1 MSCKDWTAVVRTPS
15 GRLEHVDFRSVS
27 VNRGDAIIQA
37 KQIFGTQDVTL
48 YPKTT
53 FERREYD

>member
-27 VNRGDAIIQA
+27 INRGDAIAQA
-37 KQIFGTQDVTL
+37 KANLWYSGCNSVSEDNV
-48 YPKTT
+48 
-53 FERREYD
+53 